1 MKILVNYFFSSR
13 IGTERVKDTR
23 KTPSMLLDSCCWSWT
38 KSVSSDSRKYMTL
51 EHQYLYLSQCLL
63 FIIEKQENFN
73 QTQSMPDVSFVGVN
87 MRSKPSSKINKSIR
101 SLGPYDSHRN
111 KRGKDFI
118 SRIRAE
124 ESSTSS
130 DEDTRFRGRQP
141 NSMKG
146 IITFLCFWNL

>member
-1 MKILVNYFFSSR
+1 MA
-13 IGTERVKDTR
+13 
-23 KTPSMLLDSCCWSWT
+23 
-38 KSVSSDSRKYMTL
+38 L

-146 IITFLCFWNL
+146 IIAFLYF